1 MLPLMGIISAMREIR
16 CGSCGTLN
24 RVRSHSI
31 RQVPR
36 CGKCQVALPEGISA
50 RVMRGLFV
58 WRRYFA
64 SLAVLAALSFFFA
77 WIWSAREPTN
87 QQAIECEPQ
96 SKPSTGDY
104 FITDFASR
112 IVPFRVETQP
122 GFNFLVK
129 LESTK
134 NKLSSFTFFVD
145 GGQPFETTVPP
156 GTYILKYVAG
166 KTWCGRTLLFG
177 NKVAER
183 ARTPLVFDKPDFGF
197 EGQTVTLYEVPRR
210 NFETETISKDEF

>member
-1 MLPLMGIISAMREIR
+1 
-16 CGSCGTLN
+16 
-24 RVRSHSI
+24 
-31 RQVPR
+31 
-36 CGKCQVALPEGISA
+36 
-50 RVMRGLFV
+50 MRGLFV

-122 GFNFLVK
+122 GFNFL
-129 LESTK
+129 
-134 NKLSSFTFFVD
+134 
-145 GGQPFETTVPP
+145 
-156 GTYILKYVAG
+156 
-166 KTWCGRTLLFG
+166 
-177 NKVAER
+177 
-183 ARTPLVFDKPDFGF
+183 
-197 EGQTVTLYEVPRR
+197 
-210 NFETETISKDEF
+210 